1 MPSPS
6 CVAPHAQA
14 QKMLAPAEDDGFG
27 FSPSDDRPDE
37 DTRRKKADLAA
48 ATEMEIRRKERAKP
62 YVKQMV
68 QHQWTKIWLRQ
79 QDIKQIEA
87 GDFSCVNFAPLQP
100 FLAPPSFS
108 AGQPL
113 DCVAV
118 LSRVCVCSDIVSGA
132 AAWARE
138 PPPVSGHTCTA

>member
-1 MPSPS
+1 
-6 CVAPHAQA
+6 
-14 QKMLAPAEDDGFG
+14 MLAPAEGDGFG

-48 ATEMEIRRKERAKP
+48 ADEMETRP

-100 FLAPPSFS
+100 FLAS
-108 AGQPL
+108 
-113 DCVAV
+113 
-118 LSRVCVCSDIVSGA
+118 
-132 AAWARE
+132 
-138 PPPVSGHTCTA
+138 PPVLRWSTVGFCCRALPRLRVQ